1 MGFLRHYLFA
11 LTFILAILFFLQQYF
26 KSQSGPAVISI
37 ESTGFEN
44 INLKG
49 ESKTLREGEIVQIL
63 DEVGETIQ
71 VETEA
76 NKIYWIQKSNVI
88 YI

>member
-1 MGFLRHYLFA
+1 MQL
-11 LTFILAILFFLQQYF
+11 YF
-26 KSQSGPAVISI
+26 KGETGNAVISI

-44 INLKG
+44 MNLKG
-49 ESKTLREGEIVQIL
+49 ESKSLREGEIVQVL
-63 DEVGETIQ
+63 DEIGETIQ

>member
-1 MGFLRHYLFA
+1 M
-11 LTFILAILFFLQQYF
+11 QQYF
-26 KSQSGPAVISI
+26 KGQTGSAVIAI

-44 INLKG
+44 VNLKG
-49 ESKTLREGEIVQIL
+49 ESKTLREGEMVQIL

-76 NKIYWIQKSNVI
+76 SKNYWIQKSNVI
-88 YI
+88 FI